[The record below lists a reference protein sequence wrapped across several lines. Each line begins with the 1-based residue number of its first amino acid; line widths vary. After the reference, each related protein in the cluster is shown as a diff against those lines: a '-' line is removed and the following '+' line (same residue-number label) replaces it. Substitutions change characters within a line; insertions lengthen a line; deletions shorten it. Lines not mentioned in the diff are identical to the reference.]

1 MGTGTSVDPSTGRAP
16 VGVRVVPDHQPDR
29 RRPRLTYRRDVDG
42 LRAVAIVLVVLFH
55 AGVGVVPGGYV
66 GVDVFFVISGFL
78 ITGLL
83 VDELESTGRISLS
96 AFYARRIRRLL
107 PVSTLVLVSAAI
119 LTAVV
124 LPPLTHASIADDI
137 RSAALWVSNWH
148 FAAGATQYMSDTQAS
163 PVLHYW
169 SLSLEEQFYVVWPLL
184 IILVVRT
191 LPRWGEMGR
200 RRLATVLAAVLG
212 GSLMLSLLMTSSA
225 GPWAY
230 FGLQTRAWELAAGAA
245 LALAAHRFAA
255 LTLPAASLLGWVG
268 LGLILYAA
276 LVYSR
281 ATPYPGIAAVVPVL
295 GTVLVLV
302 SGART
307 RGIGPAAPLSSPA
320 AVYVGRISY
329 GWYLWH
335 WPLLVAA
342 AALAPV
348 AVDDPDA
355 GGVAP
360 WPYVVAAV
368 VLSFGLAALTHRFLE
383 DPVRRSR
390 TLIGSKRQTFVVGAA
405 LTITS
410 LLGAGLAVGDE
421 DRTPDTPVAVAAQE
435 PTSAPQSDAAADP
448 SAAPSAAP
456 TKAAAV
462 MAMTPAQARADDW
475 PASDCFSG
483 FAATAAPTSCQF
495 GDLQGSKVV
504 ALVGDSHAAQ
514 WLPALD
520 AAGKANGWQVWFWA
534 KSACPVTEVDVWLPS
549 YRSKYDA
556 CSAWR
561 QNVVGRLKALPQ
573 VDLVVVARSKG
584 YQQDLVLG
592 SDGQIAPRADLPAL
606 WADGTARLLSDLGGA
621 TTQVVLLRDTPWAAG
636 DVPDCL
642 SAHLTRPSAC
652 AFPRDARSHLDS
664 TLTSAER
671 SAVARAA
678 TGGAKVRIVDP
689 TALVCPTAT
698 CSVVTPKGVIVYRDG
713 HHLTR
718 TYSAAL
724 AKRVAT
730 LLAPSLR

>member
-1 MGTGTSVDPSTGRAP
+1 MGSGTRSDPSTGRAP
-16 VGVRVVPDHQPDR
+16 AEVSVVPDR
-29 RRPRLTYRRDVDG
+29 RHPRLTYRRDVDG

-55 AGVGVVPGGYV
+55 AGAGAVPGGFV

-83 VDELESTGRISLS
+83 VDELESSGRISLS

-107 PVSTLVLVSAAI
+107 PVSTLVLVAAAI
-119 LTAVV
+119 ITAVV
-124 LPPLTHASIADDI
+124 LPPLTHESIAGDI

-184 IILVVRT
+184 IVLVVRT

-245 LALAAHRFAA
+245 LALAAHRFSE

-268 LGLILYAA
+268 LGLVLYAA
-276 LVYSR
+276 LFYSR

-295 GTVLVLV
+295 GAALVLV

-307 RGIGPAAPLSSPA
+307 RGIGPAAPLSHPA
-320 AVYVGRISY
+320 TVYVGRISY

-348 AVDDPDA
+348 DPADPDA
-355 GGVAP
+355 GTP
-360 WPYVVAAV
+360 WTYVVVAV
-368 VLSFGLAALTHRFLE
+368 AISFGLAALTHRFLE

-390 TLIGSKRQTFVVGAA
+390 TLLGSRRQTFVVGAA
-405 LTITS
+405 LTVTS
-410 LLGAGLAVGDE
+410 LLAAGLAVGDE
-421 DRTPDTPVAVAAQE
+421 GSRPDAPVAVVAQQPAATAEAQ
-435 PTSAPQSDAAADP
+435 TDAAADP
-448 SAAPSAAP
+448 SASPSTSKPVVA
-456 TKAAAV
+456 TL
-462 MAMTPAQARADDW
+462 AMTPAQARADDW
-475 PASDCFSG
+475 PASDCFAG
-483 FAATAAPTSCQF
+483 FAATAAPTSCEF
-495 GDLQGSKVV
+495 GDLHGSKVV

-520 AAGKANGWQVWFWA
+520 AAGKAHGWQVWFWA
-534 KSACPVTEVDVWLPS
+534 KSSCPMTEVDVWLPS

-561 QNVVGRLKALPQ
+561 QNVLGRLDALPQ
-573 VDLVVVARSKG
+573 LDLVVVARSKG

-592 SDGQIAPRADLPAL
+592 SDGDIAPRSDLPAL
-606 WADGTARLLSDLGGA
+606 WTAGTSKLLADLGRS
-621 TTQVVLLRDTPWAAG
+621 TTHVVLLRDTPWAAA

-642 SAHLTRPSAC
+642 SAHLTTPAAC
-652 AFPRDARSHLDS
+652 AFPRDARSHLDAS
-664 TLTSAER
+664 LAGAER
-671 SAVARAA
+671 TAIAA
-678 TGGAKVRIVDP
+678 AADGGAWVRSVDP
-689 TALVCPTAT
+689 TRLVCPRST

-718 TYSAAL
+718 TYSASL
-724 AKRVAT
+724 AKPFAN